1 MPAQVVAQQGTQ
13 DEILLGGEFVQGAR
27 GQRLNHL
34 DTLAAA
40 EEEVYL
46 VAANGLYAVVDAL
59 FVQPV
64 YGKLFVAAVGGVEY
78 HVAHPLLV
86 FIDVVQEYFQLG
98 GEGLAG
104 NHGRSAFG

>member
-1 MPAQVVAQQGTQ
+1 MTAQVVAQQGTQ

-27 GQRLNHL
+27 GQRLNDF
-34 DTLAAA
+34 DTLATA

-46 VAANGLYAVVDAL
+46 VAAYGLYAVVDVL
-59 FVQPV
+59 LVQSL
-64 YGKLFVAAVGGVEY
+64 YGKLFVAAVGGVEH
-78 HVAHPLLV
+78 HVAHPFLV

-104 NHGRSAFG
+104 NHGRSSFG